1 MWLSPTTSY
10 ICFLKTEFESFFR
23 CVVAFHGPNSH
34 RSLKTLLYLPP
45 ALQPC
50 FIRQSLSI
58 LSCFARLAIS
68 LYDKMAHLKSP
79 RAPFYAT
86 KLVNILQT
94 AMILSLNILNFTHI
108 NVVLC
113 FLNFRIT
120 TYCTQ
125 RYARHRKLAPHRR
138 CVKKTEQAQTMYID
152 KTTLHYSSFL
162 EQFRSV
168 FQQIWL
174 CCALYLHGIEP
185 YAHYTMPMPSIQ
197 KVQDTHRASCTSF
210 SFLTIK
216 GRVTAGLGTS
226 RRAFPYWLHQ
236 RICLPTLRL

>member
-50 FIRQSLSI
+50 FTRQSLSI

-68 LYDKMAHLKSP
+68 LHDKMAHLKSP

-94 AMILSLNILNFTHI
+94 TMVLSRNILNFTHI
-108 NVVLC
+108 NVVLY

-120 TYCTQ
+120 TYRTH
-125 RYARHRKLAPHRR
+125 RYASHCKLSPQRQYA
-138 CVKKTEQAQTMYID
+138 KKTEQT
-152 KTTLHYSSFL
+152 
-162 EQFRSV
+162 
-168 FQQIWL
+168 
-174 CCALYLHGIEP
+174 
-185 YAHYTMPMPSIQ
+185 
-197 KVQDTHRASCTSF
+197 
-210 SFLTIK
+210 
-216 GRVTAGLGTS
+216 
-226 RRAFPYWLHQ
+226 
-236 RICLPTLRL
+236 